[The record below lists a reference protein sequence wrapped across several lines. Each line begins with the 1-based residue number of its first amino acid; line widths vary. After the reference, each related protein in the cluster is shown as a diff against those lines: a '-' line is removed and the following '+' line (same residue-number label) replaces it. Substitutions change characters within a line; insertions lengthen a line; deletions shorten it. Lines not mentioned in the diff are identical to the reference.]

1 VATLQVELVA
11 VERKIWSGEARM
23 VIARTTE
30 GELGIMPGHA
40 PLLGQLAEGGVV
52 TIRGAEG
59 EDVIV
64 AAHGGF
70 LSVTEKG
77 VSILAE
83 TAEISTEIDV
93 ERARE
98 ALARAEADADDAEAL
113 AASRRAQSRLRAAG
127 QTV

>member
-11 VERKIWSGEARM
+11 VERKIWSGEAIR

-30 GELGIMPGHA
+30 GELGVLPGHA
-40 PLLGQLAEGGVV
+40 PLLGELAEGGVV
-52 TIRGAEG
+52 IIRTESGD
-59 EDVIV
+59 DVVV

-70 LSVTEKG
+70 LSVTERG

-83 TAEISTEIDV
+83 TAEVSTEIDV